1 MLELLLGAALV
12 GSLTFYL
19 LLGGADFGA
28 GIWSLFAFGH
38 RAKAQ
43 RVLIDQAIGP
53 IWEAN
58 HVWLIVAVTILFTAF
73 PEAYTA
79 IVVGLHIP
87 LSLMLI
93 GIVLRGT
100 AFALRTHDVASKEGG
115 SGPSELWRYLFAG
128 SSLITPV
135 LLGVSLGAIASG
147 RLRDRTAE
155 SFYETFVAP
164 WFGVFPLSV
173 GLLTALLVAYLA
185 ATYLAVESREP
196 GLKRLFLRRAVAAW
210 ALASVAALG
219 ALYLARTGAPEIYRG
234 LTGTALGLA
243 TLALTSAGQAAALFS
258 LLQGRER
265 TARLFA
271 AAVSVLILWGWAL
284 SQFPFLVEPDVTI
297 YRSAEPA
304 TLRILLVSLAAGSVL
319 LIPLLRYLYG
329 IFKSRV
335 L

>member
-128 SSLITPV
+128 SSLMTPV

-147 RLRDRTAE
+147 RLRDRTGE

-164 WFGVFPLSV
+164 WFGIFPLSV

-210 ALASVAALG
+210 ALVSVAALG

-258 LLQGRER
+258 LLRGRER

-297 YRSAEPA
+297 YHSAEPA

>member
-28 GIWSLFAFGH
+28 GIWSLFTFHH
-38 RAKAQ
+38 RGKAQ
-43 RVLIDQAIGP
+43 RALIDQAIGP

-73 PEAYTA
+73 PEAYTV

-87 LSLMLI
+87 LSLMLV

-100 AFALRTHDVASKEGG
+100 TFALRTHDVASRQSG
-115 SGPSELWRYLFAG
+115 SGPSELWWYLFAG
-128 SSLITPV
+128 SSLLTPV
-135 LLGVSLGAIASG
+135 LLGMSLGAIASG
-147 RLRDRTAE
+147 RLRDRTGE

-164 WFGVFPLSV
+164 WFSSFPFSV

-185 ATYLAVESREP
+185 ATYLVVESRET
-196 GLKRLFLRRAVAAW
+196 GLKHLFRRRAVAAW
-210 ALASVAALG
+210 AVVGVAALV
-219 ALYLARTGAPEIYRG
+219 ALSLSRSGAPEIYRG
-234 LTGTALGLA
+234 LTGTAMGLA
-243 TLALTSAGQAAALFS
+243 TLALTATGQAAALLS
-258 LLQGRER
+258 LLRGRDR
-265 TARLFA
+265 MARLCA
-271 AAVSVLILWGWAL
+271 AAVSVLMLWGWAL

-297 YRSAEPA
+297 YQSAEPA

-319 LIPLLRYLYG
+319 LIPLLRYLYM